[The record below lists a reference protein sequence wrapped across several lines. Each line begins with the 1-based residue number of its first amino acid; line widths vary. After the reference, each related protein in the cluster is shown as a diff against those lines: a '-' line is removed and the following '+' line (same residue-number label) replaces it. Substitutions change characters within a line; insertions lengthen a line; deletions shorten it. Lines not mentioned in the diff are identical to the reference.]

1 MNKEI
6 REKKIRQLSRETYNL
21 ISAGEI
27 VDRPSSVLKEL
38 IENSLDARASR
49 IDIEIESG
57 GKHLLRVRDNGEGI
71 NREDLHLALASH
83 ATSKIRNHD
92 DLLSLRTLAFEER
105 PSQVFPL
112 FLVFL

>member
-6 REKKIRQLSRETYNL
+6 CEKKILQLSRETYNL

-38 IENSLDARASR
+38 IENSLDAGASR

-57 GKHLLRVRDNGEGI
+57 GKRLIRVRDNGEGI
-71 NREDLHLALASH
+71 KRGWRGEL
-83 ATSKIRNHD
+83 
-92 DLLSLRTLAFEER
+92 
-105 PSQVFPL
+105 PVMG
-112 FLVFL
+112 

>member
-1 MNKEI
+1 MNEEI

-38 IENSLDARASR
+38 IENSLDAGASK

-71 NREDLHLALASH
+71 NRDDLHLAPVSYTHL
-83 ATSKIRNHD
+83 
-92 DLLSLRTLAFEER
+92 TLPTKR
-105 PSQVFPL
+105 IV
-112 FLVFL
+112 